1 MPFIQTFLLSIL
13 LCCVSNVWAA
23 NVKELYESA
32 VDAFN
37 SQQFDASIDYYKQ
50 IIDQYPTFAPA
61 YNGIG
66 LVLKTQGD
74 DDEEAIRYF
83 QKAIKTDP
91 RFVQA
96 YENLGRM
103 YYAKQDFG
111 QAQIQFEKALAIDP
125 QLTGAMVNLGWIHLL
140 AKANPGRATKHF
152 KSAYELDKNPN
163 IYFALGMSYFSDNNR
178 VAAMEVVTTL
188 RSMKEDG
195 LANQLETAMRE
206 NHRVNLNPNPG
217 QQTPPVSPLSTP
229 ETPRSTPPSNPN
241 PSPNE
246 VKVRL
251 SGKLDEIN

>member
-1 MPFIQTFLLSIL
+1 MPFIQTFFLSIL
-13 LCCVSNVWAA
+13 LLAVSNSWAA

-61 YNGIG
+61 YNGLG
-66 LVLKTQGD
+66 LAIKAKGD
-74 DDEEAIRYF
+74 DDQEAIRYF

-103 YYAKQDFG
+103 YYAKEDFG
-111 QAQIQFEKALAIDP
+111 QAQIQFEKALAVDP

-140 AKANPGRATKHF
+140 AKANPGKATKYF

-163 IYFALGMSYFSDNNR
+163 IYFALGMAYFSDNNR

-188 RSMKEDG
+188 RTMKEEG
-195 LANQLETAMRE
+195 LATQLEASMRE
-206 NHRVNLNPNPG
+206 NHRVNLNPVPG
-217 QQTPPVSPLSTP
+217 QQTTPASPLATP
-229 ETPRSTPPSNPN
+229 EAPRSAPSNPN

-251 SGKLDEIN
+251 SGKLDEID